1 MNKRRIP
8 PILINVAACCV
19 LLIFGA
25 IIGGFGMYRYTNRQ
39 GKIEDAGTGLITDK
53 IAVVNLDEGTVVQ
66 DEEINYAER
75 LLINLKDNFLF
86 TGLEDARQGYATGI
100 YASYVVIPANFSRS
114 VVSLNDTPVR
124 AEITYAIN
132 NELQQ
137 DVKEQVI
144 YDVLEMASNLDD
156 NVSYMYIHSV
166 LDDLHTAQ
174 DEADTIMG
182 NDLKEKEAIEAVQ
195 AYDLVALVPVTELTE
210 IENTIE
216 PVDIAE
222 YLSENAK
229 FAGEVG
235 LKYTEYLMASE
246 EEHRIINE
254 EAMGLM
260 DEMDNMSGI
269 ISDINFI
276 QNAEEGSVYQSG
288 VKELD
293 GMFEEYNASLEEAV
307 AEQEENII
315 KIYQDI
321 NLYLDEYDRAL
332 EAHRSGNSV
341 LYLNT
346 LNELEEL
353 FESYKD
359 RGYTIV
365 PEREIQSMKA
375 RIQEQDITITSQQS
389 LIEEL
394 EEREQQGS
402 PKQEEEPRPNDKG
415 IQDTDVNGTEEAES
429 ESESEQI
436 GSMMLY
442 VDAGIDTSGSI
453 NGIAENNA
461 DLEDELTELQ
471 KSIVK
476 ILEGNNYYVFGGTL
490 LDEEGNPVQDEE
502 GEYIPLT
509 SILEPYEKE
518 LYLDNGEPDM
528 RITEEIL
535 EEQMAEFEQI
545 DMQNVMTCID
555 EKILV
560 PIQENVD
567 TVVTAVLDQY
577 AVEQEQLMTYNE
589 AIMEYN
595 PLEYIDHEEIQS
607 LTEQMMDN
615 GTSLSEAVLETDIQQ
630 MEYVTNVYAATRND
644 LFTLQDNIAAAKEDS
659 DKAVEEGLQDLKDT
673 KNVNSTLNQAILDD
687 FSNKLPY
694 TRLGSLEYVQAYEF
708 MVNPIGRIDM
718 GQVEKIPRP
727 QQDSVRSANDNI
739 NVEERKKADIR
750 NVSMII
756 CVMICVIIVGAT
768 IKYHFHKKQETYE
781 VE

>member
-1 MNKRRIP
+1 MNERRIP
-8 PILINVAACCV
+8 PILIYVAACCV
-19 LLIFGA
+19 LTIFGA
-25 IIGGFGMYRYTNRQ
+25 IIGGFGMYRYAGHQ

-66 DEEINYAER
+66 DEEINYANR

-132 NELQQ
+132 NELRK

-144 YDVLEMASNLDD
+144 YDVLEMANNLDD

-174 DEADTIMG
+174 DEAGTIMD
-182 NDLKEKEAIEAVQ
+182 NDLKEKEAINAVQ

-216 PVDIAE
+216 SVDIAE
-222 YLSENAK
+222 YLSKNAK
-229 FAGEVG
+229 FAGEIG

-246 EEHRIINE
+246 AEHRIINE
-254 EAMGLM
+254 EAMELM
-260 DEMDNMSGI
+260 NEMDNMNGIMSG
-269 ISDINFI
+269 INFI
-276 QNAEEGSVYQSG
+276 QSGEEGSVYQLG
-288 VKELD
+288 TEELD
-293 GMFEEYNASLEEAV
+293 GMFEEYNTLFEEAV
-307 AEQEENII
+307 TEQGKNII

-332 EAHRSGNSV
+332 EAHRSRNSA

-346 LNELEEL
+346 LDKLEEL
-353 FESYKD
+353 FDSYKD
-359 RGYTIV
+359 KGYTIV
-365 PEREIQSMKA
+365 SEQEIQSMKA
-375 RIQEQDITITSQQS
+375 RIQEQDVTIARQQS

-394 EEREQQGS
+394 EQREQQDS
-402 PKQEEEPRPNDKG
+402 LKQEEEPESDDKS
-415 IQDTDVNGTEEAES
+415 IQDTDANDAEEAEP
-429 ESESEQI
+429 ESEQV
-436 GSMMLY
+436 GLMMLY
-442 VDAGIDTSGSI
+442 VDVGIDTSEVV
-453 NGIAENNA
+453 NGIAENSA
-461 DLEDELTELQ
+461 KDELTELQ

-490 LDEEGNPVQDEE
+490 LDEDGNPVQDKK
-502 GEYIPLT
+502 GEYVPLT
-509 SILEPYEKE
+509 SILDPYEKE
-518 LYLDNGEPDM
+518 LYLDNGDPDKKIM
-528 RITEEIL
+528 EEIL
-535 EEQMAEFEQI
+535 EEQLVEFERM
-545 DMQNVMTCID
+545 DTERVVTCIE
-555 EKILV
+555 EKILT

-567 TVVTAVLDQY
+567 AVVTAVLDQY

-607 LTEQMMDN
+607 LTDQMMDN

-659 DKAVEEGLQDLKDT
+659 DKAVEEGLQDLKNT
-673 KNVNSTLNQAILDD
+673 KNANSTLNQAILDD

-708 MVNPIGRIDM
+708 MVNPVGRIDM
-718 GQVEKIPRP
+718 GPIEKIPRT

-739 NVEERKKADIR
+739 NVEERKKADTR

-756 CVMICVIIVGAT
+756 CVMICVIIVSAT